1 MEGYVYV
8 RSFETMPELED
19 YIKTVNVGVKD
30 RSTFKSGLRIR
41 YRCKERRK
49 FPECGI
55 QFAAKVHAKTSIITL
70 YRKGEHKHDRRL
82 KTSRPPSPVRERVKM
97 YLSLGLTPKQVK
109 RALETQGVDLPSPR
123 KFRSLIAYYKSKRSA
138 ACGSAFIT
146 KRREERDDGNEPKAR
161 AKQGS
166 SLRKNSAP
174 TSSSESAFDEAPS
187 SPDETTPIS
196 FVLPSA
202 HPQTPPLSEGS
213 SPRTLHNNNSSSNN
227 VSNETSLMSSWKSS
241 PAGPSGSAPCALSF
255 PLLSS
260 DH

>member
-146 KRREERDDGNEPKAR
+146 KRQKGREQETEQKEHPT
-161 AKQGS
+161 QGS
-166 SLRKNSAP
+166 SSQNNPAG
-174 TSSSESAFDEAPS
+174 TSSSESAVDYPPS

-202 HPQTPPLSEGS
+202 PPQTSLLGEGVS
-213 SPRTLHNNNSSSNN
+213 SNQLNNNDTLRSERS
-227 VSNETSLMSSWKSS
+227 SLMSSWKPSS
-241 PAGPSGSAPCALSF
+241 AGPSDNAACVMKF

>member
-138 ACGSAFIT
+138 SCGSAFIT
-146 KRREERDDGNEPKAR
+146 KRQESQNQETDPKEHP
-161 AKQGS
+161 KEGS
-166 SLRKNSAP
+166 SSQKNP
-174 TSSSESAFDEAPS
+174 GGTSSSDSAVDYPPS

-196 FVLPSA
+196 FVLP
-202 HPQTPPLSEGS
+202 QTSRLGEAAS
-213 SPRTLHNNNSSSNN
+213 SKQLNNNDTPRSERSSQRSSWKPSSAGPSEN
-227 VSNETSLMSSWKSS
+227 TSRVINFPLMSS
-241 PAGPSGSAPCALSF
+241 
-255 PLLSS
+255 